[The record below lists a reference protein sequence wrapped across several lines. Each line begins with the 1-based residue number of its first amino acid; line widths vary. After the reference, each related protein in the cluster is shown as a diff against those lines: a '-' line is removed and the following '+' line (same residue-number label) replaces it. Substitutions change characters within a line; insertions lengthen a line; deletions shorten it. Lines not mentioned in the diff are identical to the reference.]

1 MAPKII
7 AQKGTMDVM
16 PNDSYRWSFVE
27 NLMKET
33 AKNYGYRE
41 ARTPTFEATE
51 LFARGVGDT
60 SDVVQKE
67 MYTFN
72 DKGDRSITLKPEGTA
87 GIVRAAIESG
97 QINDALPFK
106 ACYVTPCFRYDKPQA
121 GRFREFHQF
130 GIECLGAPGA
140 GCDVEAIALAN
151 EIFVRLGLNDC
162 KLFIN
167 SIGCKTCRAKY
178 SEALKEYFAEYTDQL
193 CETCLS
199 RLDKNPMRILDCK
212 SEICKG
218 IAKDAPKILDYICD
232 DCAAHFESVKRRLE
246 AIGIPYEIDTGIVRG
261 LDYYTKTV
269 FEFVSDSLGLTV
281 CGGGRYDGLAEELGG
296 PKVTGLGFGM
306 GIERLLLVLEK
317 SGIELPGQPECDV
330 YICSIGEAASCKA
343 QELVQKMREEGLWA
357 ECDIVG
363 RSVKAQMKYANKIGA
378 KYSLVLG
385 DDELAN
391 EQAQVKEMATGT
403 SETVKF
409 EKLTEY
415 ISTASIAAKLGLGQ
429 LK

>member
-1 MAPKII
+1 MAVRIT
-7 AQKGTMDVM
+7 AQKGTQDVM
-16 PNDSYRWSFVE
+16 PNESYRWQFVE

-51 LFARGVGDT
+51 LFSRSAGDT

-67 MYTFN
+67 MYTFT

-87 GIVRAAIESG
+87 GILRAAIESG
-97 QINDALPFK
+97 QINDALPYK

-151 EIFVRLGLNDC
+151 EIFSRLGLTDC

-178 SEALKEYFAEYTDQL
+178 TQALQEYFSQYKDAL
-193 CETCLS
+193 CETCLD
-199 RLDKNPMRILDCK
+199 RLEKNPMRILDCK
-212 SEICKG
+212 SPVCKN
-218 IAKDAPKILDYICD
+218 IAKDAPKILDFICE
-232 DCAAHFESVKRRLE
+232 DCSAHFESVKRRLE

-261 LDYYTKTV
+261 LDYYSKTV
-269 FEFVSDSLGLTV
+269 FEFVSEGLGLTV
-281 CGGGRYDGLAEELGG
+281 CGGGRYDGLCEELSG

-317 SGIELPGQPECDV
+317 AGIELPGQPECDA

-343 QELVQKMREEGLWA
+343 QELVQRMREAGLWA

-378 KYSLVLG
+378 RFSMVLG

-391 EQAQVKEMATGT
+391 GAAQVKEMATGK
-403 SETVKF
+403 SEPVSF
-409 EKLTEY
+409 DKLSDY
-415 ISTASIAAKLGLGQ
+415 ISTASIAAKLGL
-429 LK
+429 

>member
-1 MAPKII
+1 MAIRI
-7 AQKGTMDVM
+7 TAQKGTQDVM
-16 PNDSYRWSFVE
+16 PNESYRWQFVE

-51 LFARGVGDT
+51 LFSRSAGDT

-67 MYTFN
+67 MYTFT

-97 QINDALPFK
+97 QINDALPYK
-106 ACYVTPCFRYDKPQA
+106 ACYVTACFRYDKPQA
-121 GRFREFHQF
+121 GRFRELHQF

-140 GCDVEAIALAN
+140 GCDVEAIALVN
-151 EIFVRLGLNDC
+151 DIFTRLGLTDC
-162 KLFIN
+162 KLLLN

-178 SEALKEYFAEYTDQL
+178 TAALKEYFEQYKGDL
-193 CETCLS
+193 CETCLG
-199 RLDKNPMRILDCK
+199 RLEKNPMRILDCK
-212 SEICKG
+212 SPVCKN
-218 IAKDAPKILDYICD
+218 IAKDAPKILDFICD
-232 DCAAHFESVKRRLE
+232 DCAAHFESVKSRLE
-246 AIGIPYEIDTGIVRG
+246 ALGIPYEIDTGIVRG

-269 FEFVSDSLGLTV
+269 FEFVSENLGLAL
-281 CGGGRYDGLAEELGG
+281 CAGGRYDDLCEELSG
-296 PKVTGLGFGM
+296 PKITGLGFGM
-306 GIERLLLVLEK
+306 GIERLLLALEK
-317 SGIELPGQPECDV
+317 AGIELPGQPECDV
-330 YICSIGEAASCKA
+330 YLCSIGEAASCKA
-343 QELVQKMREEGLWA
+343 QELAQQMRVAGLWA

-391 EQAQVKEMATGT
+391 KAAQVKEMATGK
-403 SETVKF
+403 SELVSF
-409 EKLTEY
+409 DKLSDY
-415 ISTASIAAKLGLGQ
+415 ISTASIAAKLGL
-429 LK
+429 

>member
-1 MAPKII
+1 MHH
-7 AQKGTMDVM
+7 
-16 PNDSYRWSFVE
+16 
-27 NLMKET
+27 
-33 AKNYGYRE
+33 
-41 ARTPTFEATE
+41 
-51 LFARGVGDT
+51 VG
-60 SDVVQKE
+60 
-67 MYTFN
+67 
-72 DKGDRSITLKPEGTA
+72 
-87 GIVRAAIESG
+87 
-97 QINDALPFK
+97 
-106 ACYVTPCFRYDKPQA
+106 
-121 GRFREFHQF
+121 
-130 GIECLGAPGA
+130 
-140 GCDVEAIALAN
+140 
-151 EIFVRLGLNDC
+151 
-162 KLFIN
+162 
-167 SIGCKTCRAKY
+167 
-178 SEALKEYFAEYTDQL
+178 
-193 CETCLS
+193 
-199 RLDKNPMRILDCK
+199 
-212 SEICKG
+212 
-218 IAKDAPKILDYICD
+218 
-232 DCAAHFESVKRRLE
+232 VKRRLE